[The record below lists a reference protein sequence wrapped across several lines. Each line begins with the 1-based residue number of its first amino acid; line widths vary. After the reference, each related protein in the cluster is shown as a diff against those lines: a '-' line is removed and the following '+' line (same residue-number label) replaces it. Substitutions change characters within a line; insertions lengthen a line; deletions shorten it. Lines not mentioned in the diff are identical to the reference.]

1 MRVHEFAIAVALFLY
16 AGSTANLQAQLAKP
30 TASPSPKAEPALPAD
45 PLGRETPRGA
55 MMGFL
60 KSLSREDYTTAAQYL
75 QPPDDHG
82 TNLEQLMRQL
92 RVLRRNF
99 NGDIALLSDDPTGD
113 VEPGLPQ
120 GEVRAG
126 SFQAGSTT
134 ADVILVRVD
143 DPAAG
148 KIWLISKGT
157 LASAAKLVQVV
168 KREPPALIVR
178 VLPAALTQKEVLGM
192 SLAEWLGWLLSFPI
206 SLLLAWPIG
215 FLLSVPRLVLCKV
228 RKLPFRSVWKTPFG
242 KPLRYILA
250 ISINSLFV
258 YLLHPPLFYRVYYMR
273 LMAALLAVCL
283 IWLFAGIADHGFER
297 ALSRARTRVTGT
309 ESILILTQRFVRIVM
324 LLIAVLAALSL
335 LGFNTKTALAG
346 LGIGGLAIALG
357 AQKTLENVLGGI
369 SLLMDKAVH
378 VGNFCKI
385 GDQLGLVEDI
395 GLRSVKVR
403 TLDQTVLVIPNGA
416 LAQMRFENFASR
428 RKCLLN
434 QHFSLRIETE
444 VEQLKFVLD
453 RVQTMLDE
461 HPAIERGTSR
471 IRVANF
477 AGAAYELELWA
488 YGKTEDWTQ
497 FTAIRQ
503 DVILKVAEIVE
514 ASGTRLA
521 APTQL
526 TYLSRDTG
534 VDAGRMA
541 SRLGRA
547 HALTRE

>member
-1 MRVHEFAIAVALFLY
+1 MRVHEFAVAVALFLY
-16 AGSTANLQAQLAKP
+16 AGSSANLQAQLAKP
-30 TASPSPKAEPALPAD
+30 TPSPSPKAEPALPAD

-228 RKLPFRSVWKTPFG
+228 RKLPFRSVWKRPFG